1 MKRINCL
8 SVILVIIILS
18 ACNPQKQSDSIFEP
32 EIIIPKQS
40 VHIDSTITG
49 LIFYYPPVDSV
60 ELRCFVRPEPD
71 KDPNAVFC
79 CAAAFTLDY
88 DTIADHKRICSSHVT
103 GGVYYKKPQTS
114 RYTGAFVAYNGE
126 WAFLYDKDANP
137 AAFDNAFQTAAHNN
151 GAGFAQEMMIH
162 QGERVPTTRPAGNI
176 NLFRALCERDGRL
189 CIADATSTMQFGAFI
204 ELLSGC
210 GVTEAIYTDMG
221 YGWNYSWYRLYSGG
235 QATYIHKQYQPAATN
250 WLVFYSK

>member
-1 MKRINCL
+1 MKRINCI
-8 SVILVIIILS
+8 SAIFVITVLS
-18 ACNPQKQSDSIFEP
+18 ACNPQEQSDDIVEP
-32 EIIIPKQS
+32 ETITPKQL

-49 LIFYYPPVDSV
+49 LIIYYPPVDSV

-126 WAFLYDKDANP
+126 WAFLYDKDADP
-137 AAFDNAFQTAAHNN
+137 AAFDNAFQSAAHNN

-162 QGERVPTTRPAGNI
+162 ENDIKPTARPNGNV
-176 NLFRALCERDGRL
+176 NTFRALCELDGKL
-189 CIADATSTMQFGAFI
+189 CVIESEVDMKFGDF
-204 ELLSGC
+204 
-210 GVTEAIYTDMG
+210 
-221 YGWNYSWYRLYSGG
+221 
-235 QATYIHKQYQPAATN
+235 
-250 WLVFYSK
+250 